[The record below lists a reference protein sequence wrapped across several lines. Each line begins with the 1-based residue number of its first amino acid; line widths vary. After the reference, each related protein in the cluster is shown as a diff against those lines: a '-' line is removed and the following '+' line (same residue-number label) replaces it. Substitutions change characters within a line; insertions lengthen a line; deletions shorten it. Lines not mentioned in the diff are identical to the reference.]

1 MRDPLLLT
9 PGPATT
15 DISVKAAMLRDWG
28 SWDDD
33 FRAVTADIRRRLLA
47 ILGPGG
53 ADFECVPMQGSGSFV
68 VEAMLGTLVP
78 PDGKAL
84 VLVNGAYGQRIAR
97 TLRVMGRP
105 PVVLDKGDFLPPT
118 PEEVDVL
125 LSGDASITHVVVVH
139 CETSSGILNP
149 IEAIAAV
156 VARHGRRLL
165 VDAMSSFGALD
176 LDPARIHYDAVV
188 ASANKCL
195 EGVPGFGWALLRRET
210 LKAAAGNA
218 HSLSLDLVDQWRHM
232 EATGQWR
239 FTPPTH
245 VVVALAAA
253 LDAFEAEGGW
263 PARGGRYEANRAAL
277 TRAMAAIGLRPFLSA
292 DVMSPIIVTFHCPDD
307 PAFAF
312 APFYQAVKKRGF
324 ILYPGKLTEA
334 ETFRVG
340 CIGQVTP
347 ADMRAAAAAIA
358 DACADLGVALPVQ
371 AESPAGHH
379 RQAASP
385 GQPE

>member
-15 DISVKAAMLRDWG
+15 DIATKAAMLRDWG

-47 ILGPGG
+47 ILGPAGR
-53 ADFECVPMQGSGSFV
+53 DFDCVPMQGSGSFV

-78 PDGKAL
+78 ADGKAL
-84 VLVNGAYGQRIAR
+84 VLMNGAYGQRIAR
-97 TLRVMGRP
+97 TLRVMGRA
-105 PVVLDKGDFLPPT
+105 PVVLDTGDYLPPT
-118 PEEVDVL
+118 PDEVDAL
-125 LSGDASITHVVVVH
+125 LTGDGSITHVVAVH

-149 IEAIAAV
+149 VEAIAEV

-176 LDPARIHYDAVV
+176 LDPARLRYDAVV

-195 EGVPGFGWALLRRET
+195 EGVPGFGWALVRRDA
-210 LKAAAGNA
+210 LDQAAGNA
-218 HSLSLDLVDQWRHM
+218 HSLSLDLADQWRHM

-253 LDAFEAEGGW
+253 LDAYEAEGGLA
-263 PARGGRYEANRAAL
+263 ARGARYEANRAAL
-277 TRAMAAIGLRPFLSA
+277 VEAMAGIGIRPFLEP
-292 DVMSPIIVTFHCPDD
+292 DVMSPIIVTFRSPDH
-307 PAFAF
+307 PAFDF
-312 APFYQAVKKRGF
+312 PTFYQAVKRRGF
-324 ILYPGKLTEA
+324 VLYPGKLTEA

-347 ADMRAAAAAIA
+347 ADMRAAVAAMA
-358 DACADLGVALPVQ
+358 DACAEMGVHLP
-371 AESPAGHH
+371 
-379 RQAASP
+379 
-385 GQPE
+385 

>member
-15 DISVKAAMLRDWG
+15 DIATKAAMLRDWG

-47 ILGPGG
+47 ILGPAGT
-53 ADFECVPMQGSGSFV
+53 DFECVPMQGSGSFV

-84 VLVNGAYGQRIAR
+84 VLMNGAYGQRIAR
-97 TLRVMGRP
+97 TLRVMGRA
-105 PVVLDKGDFLPPT
+105 PVVLDKGDYLPPT
-118 PEEVDVL
+118 PDEVDAL
-125 LSGDASITHVVVVH
+125 LTEDATITHVVVVH

-149 IEAIAAV
+149 IEAIADV

-176 LDPARIHYDAVV
+176 LDPARIRYDAVV

-195 EGVPGFGWALLRRET
+195 EGVPGFGWALVRRDALE
-210 LKAAAGNA
+210 AAAGNA

-253 LDAFEAEGGW
+253 LDAYEAEGGLTGRG
-263 PARGGRYEANRAAL
+263 ARYQANRAAL
-277 TRAMAAIGLRPFLSA
+277 VEAMAAIGIRPFLDA
-292 DVMSPIIVTFHCPDD
+292 DVMSPIIVTFRCPDH
-307 PAFAF
+307 PAFDF
-312 APFYQAVKKRGF
+312 PTFYQAVKRRGF
-324 ILYPGKLTEA
+324 VLYPGKLTEA

-340 CIGQVTP
+340 CIGQVFP
-347 ADMRAAAAAIA
+347 ADVRAAVAAMA
-358 DACADLGVALPVQ
+358 DACAEMGVSLPGPVEPS
-371 AESPAGHH
+371 A
-379 RQAASP
+379 
-385 GQPE
+385 